1 VNLDDVMTEL
11 ANRLAT
17 VSGVDKVYPYPPDD
31 SPAMVVG
38 WVEWPEG
45 IDYDDTMRRGQD
57 RASVTV
63 TVAVPRATDDRVT
76 WQKVAAFADGSGA
89 SSVKTVLEAGSY
101 TTIGELRVTGAVFDY
116 GLMAGNPAISARF
129 SVDVTGAGA

>member
-1 VNLDDVMTEL
+1 MTEL
-11 ANRLAT
+11 AEKLST
-17 VSGVDKVYPYPPDD
+17 VDGIDKAYPYPPDD

-45 IDYDDTMRRGQD
+45 IGYDETMGRGQD
-57 RASVTV
+57 RATVTV

-76 WQKVAAFADGSGA
+76 FSRLAPFADGSGN
-89 SSVKTVLEAGSY
+89 SSVKAVLEAGSY

-116 GLMAGNPAISARF
+116 GLLAATPAIAAKF
-129 SVDVTGAGA
+129 NVDVTGAGA